1 MPYIDTRAW
10 FDAKLGPQEGEGYQ
24 DFMDRVVPA
33 MLQLQPEASE
43 AEVRKMANDAW
54 NNHVLEK
61 ASEVTL
67 TMKRE
72 VQQYS
77 DAYLMETHWSDW
89 EVTEIHSARMAN
101 MTFSSLEKARKNEG
115 KEFQIAKAAEEK
127 QMVFGWANI
136 AKDVDGSFPLDWDG
150 DVTRPEDLE
159 DAAYTFVLKYREAG
173 EQHEGEA
180 VGQLVESVVFTKDK
194 QQAMGIPEGI
204 VPEGWWVGFYIPDKE
219 VFAKI
224 KNGEYEMFSVQGKAI
239 RTPTGN

>member
-1 MPYIDTRAW
+1 MPYIDTHAW
-10 FDAKLGPQEGEGYQ
+10 FDAKLCPQEGEGYQ

-33 MLQLQPEASE
+33 ILQLQPEVSE
-43 AEVRKMANDAW
+43 DEARKVAKDAW
-54 NNHVLEK
+54 ISHVLEK

-72 VQQYS
+72 VEQYS
-77 DAYLMETHWSDW
+77 DAYLTETHWSDW
-89 EVTEIHSARMAN
+89 EVTEIHSARIAN

-115 KEFQIAKAAEEK
+115 KEFRIAKSADEK

-180 VGQLVESVVFTKDK
+180 IGQLVESVVFTKDK

-224 KNGEYEMFSVQGKAI
+224 KSGEYEMFSVQGKAV

>member
-1 MPYIDTRAW
+1 MPYIDTYAW
-10 FDAKLGPQEGEGYQ
+10 FDAKLCPQEGEGYQ

-33 MLQLQPEASE
+33 MLQLQPGASE
-43 AEVRKMANDAW
+43 AEVQKVANDAW
-54 NNHVLEK
+54 INHVLEK

-72 VQQYS
+72 VRQYS
-77 DAYLMETHWSDW
+77 DAYSMETSWSDW
-89 EVTEIHSARMAN
+89 EVAEIHSARMAN
-101 MTFSSLEKARKNEG
+101 ITFSSLEKMRKNEG
-115 KEFQIAKAAEEK
+115 KEFQIAKSADEK
-127 QMVFGWANI
+127 QIVFGWANI

-194 QQAMGIPEGI
+194 QEAMGIPEGI

-224 KNGEYEMFSVQGKAI
+224 KSGEYEMFSVQGKAV
-239 RTPTGN
+239 RTPTGH